1 MTPVAW
7 DGMRG
12 WLYMPAED
20 VPQRE
25 ACVFFGA
32 HGVEDLCARH
42 SLACLAHQL
51 AQQGHPVLRFD
62 LPGTGDALGSFD
74 QPDLWA
80 QWLTAGASAV
90 KALKAWSGA
99 QHVGALGL
107 RLGAL
112 VAGHVAV
119 ALADTPD
126 RLASLALLAPVLQGR
141 QHVRELRAM
150 GLPGPD
156 DSLEVNGLRWSAALL
171 ASLRQADLT
180 TTPATPPVNRLFL
193 GLAQDGKAVDA
204 FVSGWASGV
213 DVATAPYG
221 DLAAHIG
228 NTVYSQTPT
237 ALWQALCRWMGD
249 GSRAVAAKHVL
260 TGQAATLTDAA
271 FTELG
276 CLVSAVVPL
285 TGVWTEPVGSQL
297 RSPVVVFC
305 NTGRNPHTGW
315 AGGTVAMARQLASE
329 GLASFR
335 FDFAGMGDSLPMPD
349 PPAEILYNDVALPQ
363 LAAVFSHVQARVGA
377 QRPLVVVGVCSGGY
391 SAFRQAVMDARVSG
405 LLLANV
411 QRYVWQEGMSLEAA
425 IRVNSKSTQAYRRLL
440 FSLNTWARVAR
451 GQVNVRV
458 VAGKFVR
465 GWQSRGNRWLQAAW
479 NGIKTGVQPTD
490 PTARRRPDTIPGCF
504 AVLARRGTQ
513 VTVLYSEDDGGRD
526 EFASYFGTEAKH
538 FLARPGTRLQIIPG
552 ADHVLGTIESR
563 SHLLTEIRRLCEKLA
578 PQQSAL
584 QNPDRGMTDRFA
596 NAISDFGNVTGH
608 AGDVTDGRYTRA

>member
-12 WLYMPAED
+12 WLYMPAEG

-42 SLACLAHQL
+42 SLACLANQL

-62 LPGTGDALGSFD
+62 LPGTGDALGSFE

-80 QWLTAGASAV
+80 QWLTAGVSAV

-112 VAGHVAV
+112 VAGHVAL

-126 RLASLALLAPVLQGR
+126 RLASLALLAPVLQGK
-141 QHVRELRAM
+141 QHVRELKAM

-156 DSLEVNGLRWSAALL
+156 DSLEVSELRWSAALL

-180 TTPATPPVNRLFL
+180 TAPATPPVNRLFL
-193 GLAQDGKAVDA
+193 GLAQGGKGVDA
-204 FVSGWASGV
+204 FVGGWTTGV
-213 DVATAPYG
+213 DVVTAPYG

-228 NTVYSQTPT
+228 NTVHSQPPT
-237 ALWQALCRWMGD
+237 ALWQALCHWLGH
-249 GSRAVAAKHVL
+249 GPHAATASQVPTTQSEVL
-260 TGQAATLTDAA
+260 TDTA
-271 FTELG
+271 FVELG
-276 CLVSAVVPL
+276 CLVPAVVPL
-285 TGVWTEPVGSQL
+285 AGVWTEPVGSNVH
-297 RSPVVVFC
+297 SPVVVLC

-315 AGGTVAMARQLASE
+315 AGGTVAMARQLARE
-329 GLASFR
+329 GLASLR
-335 FDFAGMGDSLPMPD
+335 FDFAGVGDSLPMPE

-377 QRPLVVVGVCSGGY
+377 QRPVVVVGLCSGGY
-391 SAFRQAVMDARVSG
+391 AAFRQAVMDARVSG

-425 IRVNSKSTQAYRRLL
+425 IRVNSKSMQAYRRLL
-440 FSLNTWARVAR
+440 FRPDTWARVAR
-451 GQVNVRV
+451 GQVNVSV

-465 GWQSRGNRWLQAAW
+465 GWQSRGRRWLQAAW
-479 NGIKTGVQPTD
+479 NGIKAGIQPAG
-490 PTARRRPDTIPGCF
+490 PTAARRPDTIPGCF
-504 AVLARRGTQ
+504 AVMARRGTQ

-526 EFASYFGTEAKH
+526 EFASYFGTEAKR
-538 FLARPGTRLQIIPG
+538 FLAQPGTRLQIIPG
-552 ADHVLGTIESR
+552 ADHVLGTIKSR
-563 SHLLTEIRRLCEKLA
+563 SHLLTEIRRLCEKLDLQPPGLA
-578 PQQSAL
+578 ASAK
-584 QNPDRGMTDRFA
+584 
-596 NAISDFGNVTGH
+596 
-608 AGDVTDGRYTRA
+608 